1 MKTARPPLALA
12 LGVAC
17 LLLLPLSARADA
29 PPAEILTANY
39 LRYLLFNHV
48 QVQGQQ
54 LVDDAPALHQPGLQT
69 RLDHWLDAY
78 QNTIRDHLE
87 TRFPGDARNQFEEYI
102 HCFTRAEQDNDLA
115 YLEQLADAVGWPG
128 PAAEGYGAFR
138 RWGIDRWVA
147 GDMQNGVDFLAT
159 LSRTIDHLE
168 DTPAPSDESARPSQ
182 PAQPAPPP
190 RPANPLRD
198 AEAEPA
204 PFEATD
210 APAGAP
216 LQQFSAMR
224 EQRRQKALEDAHAGM
239 AQIAAERDAWEQ
251 EYAANKEAKAQA
263 EAQAMQAQAAR
274 LAATDEEALEQRK
287 NSFRSR
293 AINVVAGVA
302 SSTVGAF
309 TGAIAGRA
317 ADEAVHSIFDRK

>member
-54 LVDDAPALHQPGLQT
+54 LVDDAPALHRPGLQT
-69 RLDHWLDAY
+69 RLDQWLDAY
-78 QNTIRDHLE
+78 QDTIRDDLE
-87 TRFPGDARNQFEEYI
+87 TRFPGDARDQFEEYI

-128 PAAEGYGAFR
+128 SAAEGYGAFR

-168 DTPAPSDESARPSQ
+168 DTPAPPDESARPSQ
-182 PAQPAPPP
+182 PAPTAPPP

-317 ADEAVHSIFDRK
+317 ADEAVHAIFDRK